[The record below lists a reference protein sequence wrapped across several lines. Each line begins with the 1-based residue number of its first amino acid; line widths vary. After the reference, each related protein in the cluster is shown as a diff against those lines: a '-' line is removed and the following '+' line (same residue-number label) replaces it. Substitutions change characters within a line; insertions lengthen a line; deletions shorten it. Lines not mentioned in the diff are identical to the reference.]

1 MRCGE
6 RRKVTG
12 FLGPEIEDIKEKSR
26 HQICADGSNQSDL
39 DTVPMRQ
46 AFSSSHPKASPFEM

>member
-26 HQICADGSNQSDL
+26 HQIAL
-39 DTVPMRQ
+39 M
-46 AFSSSHPKASPFEM
+46 AAIKAI